1 MNSKTKILTI
11 VLVSVA
17 ACMLIYLPLT
27 MALQPSYELGDEIA
41 FAEMEQ
47 DSQCGCGVG
56 IKLRLLW
63 WFLNHSEPVE
73 IEGTVVMLSDKKL
86 ILSSGEEQIG
96 VHLPD
101 EWIVDGK
108 VITPEELFA
117 SGYLSEGENVTVK
130 ALRADLIDKEWLN
143 IYLAVGYEIIDDAGD
158 HAYANLDVN
167 IED

>member
-1 MNSKTKILTI
+1 MNSKTKIFTI
-11 VLVSVA
+11 LLVSVA
-17 ACMLIYLPLT
+17 AFMLVYVPFT
-27 MALQPSYELGDEIA
+27 MALQPSYELGDEIP

-47 DSQCGCGVG
+47 DNPNECGAG

-73 IEGTVVMLSDKKL
+73 IEGTIVMLSDKKL
-86 ILSSGEEQIG
+86 VLSSGEEQIG

-101 EWIVDGK
+101 EWIVEGE
-108 VITPEELFA
+108 VVTPQGLFT

-130 ALRADLIDKEWLN
+130 ALRADLIDKEWLS
-143 IYLAVGYEIIDDAGD
+143 IYLTIGYEIIDDAGD

>member
-27 MALQPSYELGDEIA
+27 MALQPSYELGDESV

-47 DSQCGCGVG
+47 DKPCDCGVG

-86 ILSSGEEQIG
+86 VLSSGEDQIR

-108 VITPEELFA
+108 VITPAELFA
-117 SGYLSEGENVTVK
+117 NGYLSEGENVTVK

-143 IYLAVGYEIIDDAGD
+143 IYLTVGYEIIDDAGD